1 MSRYTLSGPA
11 LQDIATI
18 LAESAA
24 RFGTAASERYER
36 LIATALV
43 ELAADPAR
51 PWAAVL
57 CRSWRRVPASTTCAA
72 AGAVPA
78 PGLARS
84 ARLWYFVLYR
94 VLEPDLIGVARIL
107 HDSMDLPAHAA
118 DDFGKG

>member
-36 LIATALV
+36 LIATAFV
-43 ELAADPAR
+43 ELAVDLAR
-51 PWAAVL
+51 PGSRAVPEL
-57 CRSWRRVPASTTCAA
+57 AEGARIYHLRGSRRRARIGT
-72 AGAVPA
+72 GAVGTP
-78 PGLARS
+78 RH
-84 ARLWYFVLYR
+84 FVLYR
-94 VLEPDLIGVARIL
+94 VLEPDLIGVARLL

-118 DDFGKG
+118 DDFGKE